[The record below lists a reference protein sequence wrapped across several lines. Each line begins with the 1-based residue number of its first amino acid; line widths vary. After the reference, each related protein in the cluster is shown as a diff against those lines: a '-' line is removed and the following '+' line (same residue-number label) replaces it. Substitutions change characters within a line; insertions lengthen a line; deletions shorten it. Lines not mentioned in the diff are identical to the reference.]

1 MKFITLTNNGYLDY
15 TRNLIESLR
24 RIDVKQPS
32 ECGEAGCVFEPLKV
46 YCIGQECYDN
56 LDYDNKELLNED
68 CPGDFQ
74 QFREGEWNKVMLQ
87 KMNIIHKEISKGEN
101 VIYTDG
107 DIVWLNNRF
116 QKDFLNRLDDNDIL
130 FQNDMQNDT
139 DDGQLC
145 CGLMCVKSNET
156 TRGLFDISKI
166 KTEEFK
172 CDQIFFNDNKDKFT
186 YDKMPLKKYPNGQY
200 YWNNHSKLNPYGIH
214 FNYVIGNIKKDFM
227 KQFNYWFIS

>member
-1 MKFITLTNNGYLDY
+1 MKFITLTNNGYLEY

-24 RIDVKQPS
+24 RIDVRQPS

-46 YCIGQECYDN
+46 YCIGKESYDN
-56 LDYDNKELLNED
+56 LEYDNKELLEED
-68 CPGDFQ
+68 CPEDFQ
-74 QFREGEWNKVMLQ
+74 QFRVGEWNKVMLQ
-87 KMNIIHKEISKGEN
+87 KMNIIHKEISKGED

-130 FQNDMQNDT
+130 FQNDKQDDN

-145 CGLMCVKSNET
+145 CGLMCVKSNEK
-156 TRGLFDISKI
+156 TRDLFDISKI

-172 CDQIFFNDNKDKFT
+172 CDQIYFNDNKDKFQ

-214 FNYVIGNIKKDFM
+214 FNYVIGNVKKDFI
-227 KQFNYWFIS
+227 KKFNYWFI